1 MDEGKRSDPDMDIL
15 VFLLS
20 YAGLF
25 TLCLAMPKH
34 FQVMLGKL
42 SLPSSPSL
50 LILKVVGWLILG
62 LSFAMAVDTAGW
74 SFGPVRWVGF
84 LAIAGLMLIF
94 LLSYAPRLTLTFGV
108 LSLFS
113 LVLSLLIF

>member
-1 MDEGKRSDPDMDIL
+1 MDIL

-34 FQVMLGKL
+34 FQVMLGKPF
-42 SLPSSPSL
+42 LPSSPSM
-50 LILKVVGWLILG
+50 LILKIVGWLILG

-74 SFGPVRWVGF
+74 SFGPVRWVGY
-84 LAIAGLMLIF
+84 LAIGGLTLIF
-94 LLSYAPRLTLTFGV
+94 GLPFAPRLVLLLGILTCCGGPLAV
-108 LSLFS
+108 LVF
-113 LVLSLLIF
+113 LLD